1 MRILDRY
8 IAQTVISGTLMTLM
22 VLGALLAFVDFVGEI
37 DDVGKGQYGV
47 TEAALYV
54 LLSLPKRLYELFPT
68 AVLLGSL
75 LGLGMLA
82 GNSELIV
89 VRAAGVSIF
98 RIVRSVLQA
107 GLVLVILVAVTGE
120 VLVPLSEREAQTIRT
135 TSLKQNISLGK
146 HGFWARD
153 GMNYI
158 QVGRVY
164 PDYQL
169 GNLKIYQLDK
179 NNQLKQIVHAN
190 AARYVNG
197 SWQLKRVQRSIFSD
211 GKVSSESLK
220 TLDWPELLNPELFTV
235 VSVKPATMSA
245 IDLYLYSKYLQ
256 DNQLDAS
263 HYQLAFWIKVMTPI
277 SSLVMLLIA
286 LPFIFSSQR
295 SGGSGFRIL
304 VGLLLGIGFFMLN
317 RTINHLGQIY
327 GVYPFFSAAIPVMLV
342 AIAGLLAIRRVH

>member
-75 LGLGMLA
+75 LGLGTLA

-120 VLVPLSEREAQTIRT
+120 VLVPYSEREAQSIRT

-169 GNLKIYQLDK
+169 GDLKIYQLDQ
-179 NNQLKQIVHAN
+179 NNQLKQIVHARTAN
-190 AARYVNG
+190 YKNG
-197 SWQLKRVQRSIFSD
+197 SWQLKRVRRSTFSE
-211 GKVSSESLK
+211 GKVSSESLN

-245 IDLYLYSKYLQ
+245 IDLYLYSEYLEN
-256 DNQLDAS
+256 NQLDAS

-277 SSLVMLLIA
+277 SSLVMMLIA
-286 LPFIFSSQR
+286 LPFLFGSQR

-342 AIAGLLAIRRVH
+342 AIAGFLAIRRVH